1 MSAVRQIGGV
11 LLAVAALSVEALGQV
26 PRTTV
31 VGVVRDSAGRPVALA
46 HVITTGSES
55 LSDSAGRFSMPNV
68 PVGKTS
74 VSIRRLG
81 YEPTDL
87 VLEAVEGRVDSLI
100 VVLTVLPVDLP
111 GVVTHADERL
121 RVYLAEF
128 YRHRE
133 NGMGRYLDRA
143 QLSAMRVSQTSDVLR
158 RMPGVRLV
166 PDRNGRY
173 VLRMGRSGGRNCSA
187 DFWIDGVR
195 APFLNVDDVP
205 LSDIEALEVYNGP
218 GALPPEYNNR
228 TGNPTCG
235 VVVIWTRMP
244 G

>member
-1 MSAVRQIGGV
+1 MSAVRQISGV

-55 LSDSAGRFSMPNV
+55 LSDSAGRFSMANV
-68 PVGKTS
+68 PVGKIS

-87 VLEAVEGRVDSLI
+87 MLEAVEGRVDSLI

-128 YRHRE
+128 
-133 NGMGRYLDRA
+133 
-143 QLSAMRVSQTSDVLR
+143 
-158 RMPGVRLV
+158 
-166 PDRNGRY
+166 
-173 VLRMGRSGGRNCSA
+173 
-187 DFWIDGVR
+187 
-195 APFLNVDDVP
+195 
-205 LSDIEALEVYNGP
+205 
-218 GALPPEYNNR
+218 
-228 TGNPTCG
+228 
-235 VVVIWTRMP
+235 
-244 G
+244 